1 MIRNFGNRIAI
12 LTLVLLT
19 FSTMALA
26 NGGSTFRLVLEDT
39 TTGVERVITD
49 NQILGGAFNPD
60 GDKANTT
67 LGTIQFTSS
76 IGNFFVTLTATSTTG
91 DGGILTLNANV
102 TNQSASADQF
112 VAFLEDTYSTGGA
125 AATLTNTIN
134 SATLS
139 AATLSVQSWLDP
151 SGAVPAFGANTGQTP
166 IANANGPGAIPGTG
180 VVIPTDNPY
189 NDVGVSSIAVTQGAP
204 NTSIFSEAAVQFTGQ
219 GSANFSFTATDPS
232 SATLSEPT
240 SLMLLG
246 SALLGG
252 GVLRRM
258 RQK

>member
-12 LTLVLLT
+12 LMLVLLT

-39 TTGVERVITD
+39 TTGVKRVITD

-112 VAFLEDTYSTGGA
+112 VVFLEDTYSTGGA

-166 IANANGPGAIPGTG
+166 IGTG

-189 NDVGVSSIAVTQGAP
+189 NDVGVGSVAVTQGAP

-219 GSANFSFTATDPS
+219 GSANFSFTANDPS
-232 SATLSEPT
+232 STSVPEPT